1 MTILVVDIGGT
12 SLKFG
17 FSVEGKPLDDIRLF
31 PSTLL
36 CQGDC
41 IDTLAAL
48 TRKITKDAGL
58 APDVIVSTVPGFIDR
73 DHDRI
78 LFAANLPVLNDRRLA
93 TDWSQ
98 AVGIPVLLERDSI
111 LSLMGEGVAGAA
123 RGAGSVLGVFFG
135 TEVGAAFLE
144 SNRPFRGGGW
154 ALEIG
159 QMPFR
164 NGRQKW
170 DTSRLDCLEAYVSGR
185 ALEIIASTHHLATED
200 VFIAWAS
207 NEMLARDLDTFLED
221 QATAVVTGVAM
232 FSPELVLLGGGLCS
246 MRGFPKER
254 LTALVVQKS
263 NFAHGVCRPEVR
275 WATLGWKSVLYGAHL
290 LSSHKK

>member
-17 FSVEGKPLDDIRLF
+17 FSVEGRPQDDIRLF

-48 TRKITKDAGL
+48 TGGVIKGAGL
-58 APDVIVSTVPGFIDR
+58 VPDVIVSTVPGFIDR
-73 DHDRI
+73 DHDRV
-78 LFAANLPVLNDRRLA
+78 LFAANLPVLNGRRLA
-93 TDWSQ
+93 TEWSQ
-98 AVGIPVLLERDSI
+98 AVRIPVLLERDSI

-135 TEVGAAFLE
+135 TGVGAAFLE
-144 SNRPFRGGGW
+144 NNRPFRGAGW

-159 QMPFR
+159 QMPFG

-185 ALEIIASTHHLATED
+185 VLEIIASTHHLATED
-200 VFIAWAS
+200 IFIARET
-207 NEMLARDLDTFLED
+207 NERLARDLDTFLED

-232 FSPELVLLGGGLCS
+232 FSPELVVLGGGLCA
-246 MRGFPKER
+246 MRGFPKDRLATLIEER
-254 LTALVVQKS
+254 SL
-263 NFAHGVCRPEVR
+263 FAHGVCRPEVR
-275 WATLGWKSVLYGAHL
+275 WATRGWKSVLYGAHL
-290 LSSHKK
+290 LSSQKK

>member
-12 SLKFG
+12 SVKFG
-17 FSVEGKPLDDIRLF
+17 FSVEGRPHHDIRLF

-48 TRKITKDAGL
+48 THEVMKDAGL
-58 APDVIVSTVPGFIDR
+58 APDLIVSTVPGFIDR
-73 DHDRI
+73 DHDRV
-78 LFAANLPVLNDRRLA
+78 LFAANLPVLNERRLA
-93 TDWSQ
+93 TEWSQ
-98 AVGIPVLLERDSI
+98 AVHVPVRLERDSI

-135 TEVGAAFLE
+135 TGVGAAFLE
-144 SNRPFRGGGW
+144 NNQPFRGGGW

-159 QMPFR
+159 QMPFA

-185 ALEIIASTHHLATED
+185 
-200 VFIAWAS
+200 
-207 NEMLARDLDTFLED
+207 
-221 QATAVVTGVAM
+221 
-232 FSPELVLLGGGLCS
+232 VL
-246 MRGFPKER
+246 K
-254 LTALVVQKS
+254 
-263 NFAHGVCRPEVR
+263 
-275 WATLGWKSVLYGAHL
+275 
-290 LSSHKK
+290 SSHPHIEWQPRRSLRRGKPMKCWGTILMASLKIRQLPW